1 MRLILVH
8 GRDQQGKDRQALQ
21 KVWTEALDVGLE
33 AAGLPGI
40 REHEVV
46 FPYYADDLI
55 AMVNEIRSASP
66 PGVSIKGSEP
76 QDAGLD
82 STQIALLQEML
93 GEDTVASA
101 AQEEALRKGV
111 QNTAFALAL
120 ARLADQS
127 AFGPGLLTKVTEDVS
142 IYLQNQVVAKRVNDF
157 IAPAIGTQPCVVV
170 AHSLGSI
177 VAYRV
182 LRELGAAAQVRG
194 LITVGSPLGL
204 HTVRKLLSP
213 PARTFPAGVDSWVNA
228 FDSADIV
235 ALHPL
240 DNAAWPVSPA
250 IANHASV
257 KNHTSNHHGISGYLD
272 DPTVARAIYEAL
284 SAN

>member
-1 MRLILVH
+1 MRLIFVH

-33 AAGLPGI
+33 AARLPGL

-46 FPYYADDLI
+46 FPYYADDLA
-55 AMVNEIRSASP
+55 AMVAEVRNASP
-66 PGVSIKGSEP
+66 SGVCIKGSALQGPEF
-76 QDAGLD
+76 D
-82 STQIALLQEML
+82 SIQIALLREIF
-93 GEDTVASA
+93 GEDAIASA
-101 AQEEALRKGV
+101 AQEEAVRKGV

-127 AFGPGLLTKVTEDVS
+127 VFGPGLLRAVTEDVS

-182 LRELGAAAQVRG
+182 LRELKTAVHVRA

-204 HTVRKLLSP
+204 NTVRKLLSP
-213 PARTFPAGVDSWVNA
+213 PARTFPAGVGSWINA
-228 FDSADIV
+228 FDPGDIV

-250 IANHASV
+250 IVNHASV
-257 KNHTSNHHGISGYLD
+257 RNHMSNRHGISGYLD

-284 SAN
+284 STN